1 MPKRPHRPER
11 PPHHAAWS
19 VRTGGMTPKGQ
30 SELMQQIGRQLQ
42 ADYEDVLK
50 EPAPER
56 IKQLLERL
64 EGTWDEE
71 DPQGHA

>member
-1 MPKRPHRPER
+1 
-11 PPHHAAWS
+11 
-19 VRTGGMTPKGQ
+19 MTPKGQ
-30 SELMQQIGRQLQ
+30 SELLQQIGRQLQ
-42 ADYEDVLK
+42 ADFEDVLK

-64 EGTWDEE
+64 ERTWDEE